1 MTWPSSMNKLPKSDA
16 ELAEPHFQHP
26 QPQKSTPATGQI
38 ATAEPDTT
46 QQLQDLTRRVQDLEG
61 TTNGRIVFNTGIIG
75 LFETVTVAPTGIPT
89 SPYDQVKISVIA
101 GTTALNVYDATN
113 HVWKKVTIT

>member
-1 MTWPSSMNKLPKSDA
+1 MPKTPKTDA
-16 ELAEPHFQHP
+16 ELAEPYFQHP

-38 ATAEPDTT
+38 ATDTVPT
-46 QQLQDLTRRVQDLEG
+46 DEQLQDLINRVQALEN
-61 TTNGRIVFNTGIIG
+61 TAHGRIVFNTGLIG
-75 LFETVTVAPTGIPT
+75 LFETVTVAPTGIPL
-89 SPYDQVKISVIA
+89 SPYDQIKISVIT

>member
-1 MTWPSSMNKLPKSDA
+1 MPKTPKTDA
-16 ELAEPHFQHP
+16 ELAELHFQHP

-38 ATAEPDTT
+38 ATDTPPT
-46 QQLQDLTRRVQDLEG
+46 EEQLRDLTARVQLLEN
-61 TTNGRIVFNTGIIG
+61 TARGRVVFNTGLIG
-75 LFETVTVAPTGIPT
+75 LFETVTVAPIGIPL

>member
-1 MTWPSSMNKLPKSDA
+1 MTSPNKTDV

-26 QPQKSTPATGQI
+26 QPQKQQPANDQIATGQVS
-38 ATAEPDTT
+38 TSV
-46 QQLQDLTRRVQDLEG
+46 QLQDLTNRIQTLETTARGRV
-61 TTNGRIVFNTGIIG
+61 VFNTGIIG
-75 LFETVTVAPTGIPT
+75 LFETVTVAPTGIPLG
-89 SPYDQVKISVIA
+89 PYDQIKISVIA